1 MPFVIKLFFVVLGNI
16 MINFPNK
23 TSKFMD
29 VIDLNH
35 HMIKA
40 AELKVFWD
48 PNLTKIRSNGQ
59 FKMTVIDI
67 VNKYKHIKFP
77 TDVKTIP
84 YKNQEI
90 DKGML

>member
-1 MPFVIKLFFVVLGNI
+1 
-16 MINFPNK
+16 MISFPNK

-48 PNLTKIRSNGQ
+48 PNLMKKRSKGQ
-59 FKMTVIDI
+59 FKMTVFDI

-84 YKNQEI
+84 YKNQEL